1 MNIVLDTNVLLVALP
16 SHSFYHPIY
25 QALQNKDYDLFI
37 TNEILAEYE
46 EQIGGCLGVSRAD
59 LQLFELLNFRNVH
72 KIESFYS
79 WQLIEMDKDD
89 NKFVDC
95 AVSCNADYLVTN
107 DRHFDILASIE
118 FPKVITIKA
127 KEFLA
132 MLERLL

>member
-1 MNIVLDTNVLLVALP
+1 
-16 SHSFYHPIY
+16 
-25 QALQNKDYDLFI
+25 
-37 TNEILAEYE
+37 
-46 EQIGGCLGVSRAD
+46 
-59 LQLFELLNFRNVH
+59 
-72 KIESFYS
+72 
-79 WQLIEMDKDD
+79 MDKDD